1 MEVQKMPK
9 WTESAQDYER
19 VRKLI
24 LEIPGG
30 ELVSITLKNGTVIDG
45 WVVGTTSGTD
55 IGENLRLG
63 RGPLVTSMY
72 GEIRLQIQNGHV
84 IVIDAVDAQNFRR
97 LQN

>member
-1 MEVQKMPK
+1 MPK

-45 WVVGTTSGTD
+45 WVVGTTLT
-55 IGENLRLG
+55 
-63 RGPLVTSMY
+63 
-72 GEIRLQIQNGHV
+72 
-84 IVIDAVDAQNFRR
+84 
-97 LQN
+97 